1 MEVFEQLIN
10 DKKLKTLRYEKEDV
24 DFAKIINPEKI
35 ECLEIAFCRLT
46 SLFGIACLSNLRRI
60 SLYYCRFLQDISNI
74 GNLQMLENIIL
85 YCLPQVEE
93 HFNIPKLANL
103 VALSY
108 TKVNRIE
115 TIRGIEELPKL
126 IYLGLSQVKVKDNDY
141 SPILQSKSLERVFW
155 CGSPFK
161 VPALTELRKLRPDIV
176 IGGNLYNEIYFAKK
190 SKQTITSE

>member
-74 GNLQMLENIIL
+74 GNLQMLENITL

-126 IYLGLSQVKVKDNDY
+126 IYLG
-141 SPILQSKSLERVFW
+141 
-155 CGSPFK
+155 
-161 VPALTELRKLRPDIV
+161 
-176 IGGNLYNEIYFAKK
+176 
-190 SKQTITSE
+190 

>member
-1 MEVFEQLIN
+1 MEVFDQLIN
-10 DKKLKTLRYEKEDV
+10 DNKLKTLRYEKEGV

-35 ECLEIAFCRLT
+35 ECLEIASCSLT

-60 SLYYCRFLQDISNI
+60 SLYYCRFLQDISSI
-74 GNLQMLENIIL
+74 GDLQMLENITL
-85 YCLPQVEE
+85 YSLPQVKK
-93 HFNIPKLANL
+93 HFKIPELINL

-108 TKVNRIE
+108 TRVGGIE

-161 VPALTELRKLRPDIV
+161 VPALKELRKLRPNIV

-190 SKQTITSE
+190 SKSNDNK